1 MVNELDPR
9 TAYLVANT
17 DKEYF
22 AALNPSE
29 VYLSKLNA
37 LKQQLPKADVIA
49 SLGMAGGEDI
59 CTLAQLYGDETKLVG
74 IDISPVALEIARNTT
89 RTAGVKAEFMESNAT
104 SLDIPNWSIDEIVL
118 SAVMHE
124 VYSYADDGKD
134 AFTKAIGEVYKKISP
149 GGCIFISD
157 FAAPRLEGRVGILP
171 KTPEAAQF
179 IDYFVHSFRK
189 FNDIEQS
196 GENDL
201 VINTSIDS
209 PSSDDSL
216 QSTPAFVSEVLWH
229 FKHYKKKFQSE
240 LTPNT
245 YPQGW
250 KEINEAYLPLDP
262 RSSDDIPMPIDNYI
276 SAVIAIAKDSETAHD
291 TSLECTSATLTPQ
304 KPATIDML
312 DEHFTVITDD
322 NDMPPRDLIIEC
334 TNWMDVVFKKVFD
347 N

>member
-104 SLDIPNWSIDEIVL
+104 SLDIPNWSIDGFVL

-157 FAAPRLEGRVGILP
+157 FAFTKASPPFEGGCATRAPATPSPPPRERLRLPAAAPRPRRARRRP
-171 KTPEAAQF
+171 
-179 IDYFVHSFRK
+179 
-189 FNDIEQS
+189 
-196 GENDL
+196 DL
-201 VINTSIDS
+201 
-209 PSSDDSL
+209 
-216 QSTPAFVSEVLWH
+216 
-229 FKHYKKKFQSE
+229 
-240 LTPNT
+240 
-245 YPQGW
+245 G
-250 KEINEAYLPLDP
+250 
-262 RSSDDIPMPIDNYI
+262 
-276 SAVIAIAKDSETAHD
+276 
-291 TSLECTSATLTPQ
+291 
-304 KPATIDML
+304 
-312 DEHFTVITDD
+312 
-322 NDMPPRDLIIEC
+322 
-334 TNWMDVVFKKVFD
+334 
-347 N
+347 